1 MQSRG
6 QALSILV
13 AGALLVALVV
23 PGVVVAGPTRA
34 SGVTPAFI
42 PMPDAYEDA
51 DDTTSTAPALAA
63 TTMHTAEDGDVDW
76 STFTIEDTATPIWLE
91 AKRVVGGGQG
101 DLTMSIYIA
110 EDDGSM
116 TQMVTDDDYD
126 TNWGTYDELI
136 YRYMKSPGT
145 YYLAVTADNPMTYKL
160 TRTEGIARRVAGA
173 NRYATSVAVSQLMR
187 SETDH
192 PWWGTGYS
200 PNQIVIANGD
210 NFPDALA
217 GVVLASYHESVL
229 LLTKAGTLPPE
240 TKAEIERLGMSN
252 YWNGDEFEVLILGGE
267 SAVSKSV
274 ADQIGALAPVTR
286 VRRISGANRHD
297 TAAEIAIDAD
307 DYVGGLGTT
316 AFVVSGRNFPDA
328 LAAGPVA
335 AAAGGVVLTTEKD
348 TLPEETADVI
358 TQLGFTDLVLV
369 GGASVITS
377 DVADAIEALP
387 GSPSVTRIA
396 GADRYETA
404 LKVAREGV
412 DVYGMNGV
420 ADNVDYGAWDGQ
432 SMVLVSGAN
441 FPDALSAGVM
451 CWYMGSPILLTNPS
465 HLSEDVV
472 EFLDEYGWT
481 EEPSYLIGGEA
492 AVSRAVFDEF
502 TGYWTNWPQ

>member
-1 MQSRG
+1 MNRRKILSLVLAC
-6 QALSILV
+6 ALI
-13 AGALLVALVV
+13 AGLAV
-23 PGVVVAGPTRA
+23 PGIVSATPTA
-34 SGVTPAFI
+34 SGDVVPAFI

-51 DDTTSTAPALAA
+51 DDTTMTAPALPAVSF
-63 TTMHTAEDGDVDW
+63 HTAEDGDDDW
-76 STFTIEDTATPIWLE
+76 STFTVEDTGTPIWIE
-91 AKRVVGGGQG
+91 ATRVVGGGQG
-101 DLTMSIYIA
+101 DLVMSIFVA
-110 EDDGSM
+110 GSGGSM
-116 TQMVTDDDYD
+116 TEIALDDDYE

-136 YRYMKSPGT
+136 YRYIKVPGT
-145 YYLAVTADNPMTYKL
+145 YYVRVYSDNSMTYKL

-187 SETDH
+187 GETDH

-229 LLTKAGTLPPE
+229 LLTKAGTLPAE

-274 ADQIGALAPVTR
+274 ADQIGTLAPVTR

-348 TLPEETADVI
+348 TLPDETADVI

-451 CWYMGSPILLTNPS
+451 CWYMGSPMLLTNPS
-465 HLSEDVV
+465 MLSEDVM
-472 EFLDEYGWT
+472 EFLDDYGWT
-481 EEPSYLIGGEA
+481 EEPSYLVGGEVA
-492 AVSRAVFDEF
+492 LSPAVFNEF